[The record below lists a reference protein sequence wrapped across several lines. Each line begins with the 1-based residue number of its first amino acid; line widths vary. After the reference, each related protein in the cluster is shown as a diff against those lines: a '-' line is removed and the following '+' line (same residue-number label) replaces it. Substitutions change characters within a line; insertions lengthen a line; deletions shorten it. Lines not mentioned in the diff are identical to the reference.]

1 MMGSVLT
8 GVTIGCFGLMMLN
21 LGLLYPFL
29 RNKWYRRKLKKVR
42 AVGPD
47 GTVVTKDDIRHEL
60 MRDPVASDLFASD
73 DTPDDVA
80 RYLFLE
86 AERRAMLRKCNR
98 LDDDENDFFAP
109 PRRSGPDPGFRGC
122 NEL

>member
-1 MMGSVLT
+1 MAPIL
-8 GVTIGCFGLMMLN
+8 VTVQVVCFGVSMLM
-21 LGLLYPFL
+21 LGLLYPHL
-29 RNKWYRRKLKKVR
+29 RNKWYRRRLKKVR

-47 GTVVTKDDIRHEL
+47 GTVVTKDDIRREL
-60 MRDPVASDLFASD
+60 MRDPVAADLFTSD

>member
-1 MMGSVLT
+1 MGALLT
-8 GVTIGCFGLMMLN
+8 SVTIGSFGLMMFN
-21 LGLLYPFL
+21 LGLLYPYL
-29 RNKWYRRKLKKVR
+29 RNKWHRRRLRRKHS
-42 AVGPD
+42 VGPD
-47 GTVVTKDDIRHEL
+47 GTVVTKDDIRREL
-60 MRDPVASDLFASD
+60 MRDPVAADLFTSD
-73 DTPDDVA
+73 DTPEDVA

-109 PRRSGPDPGFRGC
+109 PRRPGPDPGFRGC